1 MMKSQDYII
10 NDTILE
16 QYHII
21 NAYVIEGLN
30 RLTNTKSKHHTD
42 HRRKETRIPISEK
55 VALTLDE
62 AAEYS
67 NIGIHRLREMINDKK
82 NDMFIRVGAK
92 NLVKRRRLDE
102 FLENAAVI

>member
-10 NDTILE
+10 NDILLE

-42 HRRKETRIPISEK
+42 HRRKETRVPISEK
-55 VALTLDE
+55 ATLTLDE

-67 NIGIHRLREMINDKK
+67 NIGIHRLREMVNDR
-82 NDMFIRVGAK
+82 NDMFIRVGVK
-92 NLVKRRRLDE
+92 NLVKRRRFDE

>member
-1 MMKSQDYII
+1 MKTFDYLI
-10 NDTILE
+10 NDTLLE
-16 QYHII
+16 NYHIW
-21 NAYVIEGLN
+21 NTFTMKLRSRLDGKTEGFAN
-30 RLTNTKSKHHTD
+30 R
-42 HRRKETRIPISEK
+42 RRKETRIPISEK

-102 FLENAAVI
+102 FLENATVI